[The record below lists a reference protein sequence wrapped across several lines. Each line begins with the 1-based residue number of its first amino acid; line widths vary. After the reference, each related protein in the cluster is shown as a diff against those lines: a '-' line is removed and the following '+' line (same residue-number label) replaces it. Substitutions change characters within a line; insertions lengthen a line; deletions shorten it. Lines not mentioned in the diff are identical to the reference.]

1 MNSIEIKNLRKVYDS
16 FTLDDVSFYVPQ
28 GSIVGFIGENGA
40 GKTTTIKSILNC
52 IKPDSGNISVLG
64 RDCLSGDSKIKKKIG
79 VVFDTNF
86 FFELLTPKNINLI
99 MKNVLNDWDQELFY
113 NYCKDWNLPINKNM
127 KSFSKGMKMKL
138 SIATALAH
146 HPQILILDEAT
157 SGLDPISRSDI
168 LEIFA
173 DFIQDESHSILFS
186 SHITSDLEKIA
197 DYVVFI
203 HEGKILFQMEKDVL
217 LENHGIL
224 KVDTLDDYSLANV
237 VKIRKNS
244 FGIEALINNRDVVS
258 HAYPSAILD
267 HATIDDIMLYY
278 VKGESL

>member
-1 MNSIEIKNLRKVYDS
+1 MNSIEIKNLTKVYDS
-16 FTLDDVSFYVPQ
+16 FTLDHVSFFVPQ

-40 GKTTTIKSILNC
+40 GKTTTIKSIMNC
-52 IKPDSGNISVLG
+52 IKPDSGSASILG
-64 RDCLSGDSKIKKKIG
+64 LDSLKNEMEIKKKIG
-79 VVFDTNF
+79 VVFDSNF
-86 FFELLTPKNINLI
+86 FFELLTPKDINLI
-99 MKNVLNDWDQELFY
+99 MKNSLADWDQELFFT
-113 NYCKDWNLPINKNM
+113 YCKNWNLPSTKNI

-173 DFIQDESHSILFS
+173 DFIQDENHSILFS

-224 KVDTLDDYSLANV
+224 KVDSLEDYPLAHV
-237 VKIRKNS
+237 IKKRLNS
-244 FGIEALINNRDVVS
+244 FCIEALVDNREDIMQ
-258 HAYPSAILD
+258 AYPQVVVDRAS
-267 HATIDDIMLYY
+267 IDDIMLYY
-278 VKGESL
+278 VKGE